1 MNLLLAFY
9 VVAALLCIGYLSLSE
24 GLDEF
29 VKVGCFKDKSSPRA
43 LPEQIANYR
52 GGLDWNNLDQVVKD
66 CALEAQKKNYM
77 YFSIQFYG
85 ECWSGETAPLTYD
98 RYGPSSN
105 CFFNVGKQ
113 WTNLVYRF
121 IGNERECLDYATLH
135 SADRSS
141 LFQLPLGNS
150 AVCDKNIAP
159 GWYRFLPPA
168 GVQMA
173 SSCVPSK
180 KCATSVTGWLKSHPK
195 MTDGI
200 VSGTVCYSWD
210 VCCQWSQ
217 NIRVRNCGSFYVYDL
232 KPTIS
237 CPMRFCGQ

>member
-1 MNLLLAFY
+1 MTAEKLTINTGSRLWLGIKMAYKIEDDLATYCLLKQAGVSPNSLRNWYYYFY
-9 VVAALLCIGYLSLSE
+9 LYL
-24 GLDEF
+24 
-29 VKVGCFKDKSSPRA
+29 
-43 LPEQIANYR
+43 
-52 GGLDWNNLDQVVKD
+52 
-66 CALEAQKKNYM
+66 
-77 YFSIQFYG
+77 
-85 ECWSGETAPLTYD
+85 
-98 RYGPSSN
+98 
-105 CFFNVGKQ
+105 
-113 WTNLVYRF
+113 
-121 IGNERECLDYATLH
+121 ERECLDYGTLH

-150 AVCDKNIAP
+150 AVCDNNIAP

-180 KCATSVTGWLKSHPK
+180 KCATSVTGWLKSTHPK

-217 NIRVRNCGSFYVYDL
+217 NIRVRNCGRFYVYDL